1 MASIEEN
8 RNKKLEQKVKGYKQ
22 NDERWFYKLK

>member
-22 NDERWFYKLK
+22 NDERWFHKLK